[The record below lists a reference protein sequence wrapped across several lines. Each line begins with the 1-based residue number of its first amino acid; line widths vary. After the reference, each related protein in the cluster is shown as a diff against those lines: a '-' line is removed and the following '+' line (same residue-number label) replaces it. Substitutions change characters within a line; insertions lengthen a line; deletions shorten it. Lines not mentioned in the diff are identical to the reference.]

1 MDGLPGTKPIMRPL
15 SGASPPQRLQVS
27 QMLPCQLLRLLHV
40 RQVRCSICSENFP
53 FETIKFNRKNEKYST
68 NKSKTYG
75 SFRLSHPSHGQTGGS
90 KDPCPDD
97 MPTLEMDSGD
107 ITDAIAKAE
116 QANLEQMSKD

>member
-1 MDGLPGTKPIMRPL
+1 MKPSSLIERMKNIARI
-15 SGASPPQRLQVS
+15 S
-27 QMLPCQLLRLLHV
+27 Q
-40 RQVRCSICSENFP
+40 
-53 FETIKFNRKNEKYST
+53 
-68 NKSKTYG
+68 KTYG

-90 KDPCPDD
+90 KDPCPDN